1 MTTELFALGQRWISD
16 SESEL
21 GIGTLVALEQRT
33 LTLLFP
39 ASGEQRRYTQANAPV
54 TRVLFSVGDSIESV
68 DGWELTVTAIEEK
81 EGLRTYIGTR
91 KDDGETAELREP
103 FIAHTLNVNRPQD
116 RLFAGQVDRKERY
129 DLRYACRQHMVN
141 WQKSE
146 LRGMMGAR
154 IGLIPHQLYIAQEAG
169 NRFAPRLLLADEV
182 GLGKTIEAGLIIH
195 QQLLTERA
203 QRVLI
208 LVPETLQHQWL
219 VEMLRR
225 FNLPFSLFDS
235 ERIEEELQSYRNPF
249 ESEQLVLCSQ
259 KLLNKKAYLDAA
271 VEAEWD
277 LLVVDEAHHLTNE
290 AGEPNRIYRTVET
303 LAEKTPGLLLL
314 TATPDQLGHESHF
327 SRLRLLDPNRFHDF
341 QQYQQEE
348 QAFSQVAD
356 IAAAILDEQ
365 PLNDQQVV
373 YLSDL
378 IAERDIQPLLRCIQD
393 TSLDAEAR
401 QQAKQ
406 ELLDSLLD
414 RHGTGRVMF
423 RNTRSAIQGFPSR
436 NLNPYPLEF
445 PKQYDTALRVHAT
458 FNSQQTALQ
467 KLNARLHPE
476 QIYQDFESGSAS
488 WWKFDPRIDW
498 LIEALESHKQDKF
511 LLICSQPR
519 TVLELEEALRQR
531 SGIRTTVFYEE
542 MSILE
547 RDRAANY
554 FADEDNGAQ
563 LLICS
568 EIGSEGRNFQF
579 ARHLILFDLPLNPDL
594 LEQRIGRLDRIGQ
607 QHTIQ
612 IHLPYFTETPQEK
625 LFQWMDEGLNA
636 FRQTL
641 SVGQQVIDQFH
652 QPLMEQLVESEPQ
665 PELWQNLL
673 LSTRNLRNQL
683 LANVEAGR
691 DKLLELNSNGADKA
705 AGLVQQ
711 LEQLDRDITLPQ
723 YMIRLWDIYGVHQE
737 DRDSQSIILRPGEQ
751 MLAGDF
757 PGLGDEGTTIT
768 FDREAALSRED
779 VQYISWDHPMVSGG
793 TEAVLGSD
801 IGTTSVAV
809 LNNRALPAGT
819 FFLELMYVV
828 DAVAPAGLQMGRFL
842 PPTPVRVLLDAKSNN
857 LSANVG
863 FEQLNDQLQPIGRHT
878 ASKLVSALQNQVHPM
893 LGKAQTYADS
903 EATALVESARQTMQQ
918 KLDSELKRLQDLQAV
933 NPNIREEELN
943 FLREQRS
950 QLHSAM
956 DRYRVELDAIRLIVV
971 SHG

>member
-54 TRVLFSVGDSIESV
+54 TRVLFSIGDTIESV
-68 DGWELTVTAIEEK
+68 DGWELTVTDIEEA
-81 EGLRTYIGTR
+81 EGLRTYIGPR
-91 KDDGETAELREP
+91 SDDGEITTLRET

-141 WQKSE
+141 WQKSP

-195 QQLLTERA
+195 QQLLAERA

-225 FNLPFSLFDS
+225 FNLAFSLFDA
-235 ERIEEELQSYRNPF
+235 ERVEEELQSYRNPF

-277 LLVVDEAHHLTNE
+277 LVVVDEAHHLTNE
-290 AGEPNRIYRTVET
+290 SGEPNRAYRTVET

-327 SRLRLLDPNRFHDF
+327 SRLHLLDPNRFHDF

-348 QAFSQVAD
+348 QAFRQVAD
-356 IAAAILDEQ
+356 IAAAILDEAR
-365 PLNDQQVV
+365 LDDAQVT
-373 YLSDL
+373 YLSEL

-393 TSLDAEAR
+393 SSIDASER
-401 QQAKQ
+401 QRAKN
-406 ELLDSLLD
+406 ELLESLLD

-423 RNTRSAIQGFPSR
+423 RNTRSAIKGFPER
-436 NLNPYPLEF
+436 NLNPYPLTF
-445 PKQYDTALRVHAT
+445 PKQYETALRVNASLNT
-458 FNSQQTALQ
+458 RQTPHQ
-467 KLNARLHPE
+467 KLNACLHPE
-476 QIYQDFESGSAS
+476 QIYRDFESGSAS

-498 LIEALESHKQDKF
+498 LIETLEANKHDKY

-554 FADEDNGAQ
+554 FADDETGAQ

-579 ARHLILFDLPLNPDL
+579 ARHLILFDLPLSPDL

-607 QHTIQ
+607 KHTIQ
-612 IHLPYFTETPQEK
+612 LHVPYFSNTPQQR

-636 FRQTL
+636 FKQTL
-641 SVGQQVIDQFH
+641 SIGQQVLDKFNESLLEH
-652 QPLMEQLVESEPQ
+652 LSSEPQ
-665 PELWQNLL
+665 ADQWQNLL
-673 LSTRNLRNQL
+673 VQTRDYRNEL

-691 DKLLELNSNGADKA
+691 DKLLELNSNGAEKSA
-705 AGLVQQ
+705 ALV
-711 LEQLDRDITLPQ
+711 EQLQALDNDIVLPQ
-723 YMIRLWDIYGVHQE
+723 YMIHLWDVYGVHQE
-737 DRDSQSIILRPGEQ
+737 DRDNQSIILRPGEQ

-757 PGLGDEGTTIT
+757 PCLGDEGTTIT

-801 IGTTSVAV
+801 IGTTSVTV

-819 FFLELMYVV
+819 FFVELMYVV
-828 DAVAPAGLQMGRFL
+828 EAIAPAGLQMGRFL
-842 PPTPVRVLLDAKSNN
+842 PPTPIRVLLDAKGNN
-857 LSANVG
+857 LSENVG

-878 ASKLVSALQNQVHPM
+878 ASKLVSALQAQVHP
-893 LGKAQTYADS
+893 LITQAQEHADGTAS
-903 EATALVESARQTMQQ
+903 ALVEQARDTMQH
-918 KLDSELKRLQDLQAV
+918 KLDAELTRLQELQAV
-933 NPNIREEELN
+933 NPNIREEELT
-943 FLREQRS
+943 FLRDQRS
-950 QLHSAM
+950 QLHTSM
-956 DRYRVELDAIRLIVV
+956 DKYRVELDAIRLIVV